1 MEDKMIIDL
10 FNLRSQEAITR
21 TKEKYGGLCQAM
33 ASRLLSSR
41 EDAEECVND
50 TYLALWDAIPPASPA
65 SLGAYAV
72 RITRNLAMKRLTYL
86 TAEKRSA
93 EAAVSFE
100 ELEGCIAGNGGPEDA
115 AHEQLLKEAL
125 RNFLGSL
132 DERSRWLFLRRYYF
146 FDTPAALA
154 QQLGVAEGTVRSRL
168 HRIRMKLKKYLIKEG
183 IIDEW

>member
-10 FNLRSQEAITR
+10 FNHRSQEAITR

-41 EDAEECVND
+41 EDVEECLND

-72 RITRNLAMKRLTYL
+72 KITRNLAMKRLSYL

-100 ELEGCIAGNGGPEDA
+100 ELDGCLSSGTGPEDA
-115 AHEQLLKEAL
+115 LHEALLKDAI
-125 RNFLGSL
+125 RDFLDTLDPGS
-132 DERSRWLFLRRYYF
+132 RYLFLRRYYF
-146 FDTPAALA
+146 FETPSAIAGELHM
-154 QQLGVAEGTVRSRL
+154 AEGTVRSRL
-168 HRIRMKLKKYLIKEG
+168 HRIRAKLKKHLIEEE
-183 IIDEW
+183 IL